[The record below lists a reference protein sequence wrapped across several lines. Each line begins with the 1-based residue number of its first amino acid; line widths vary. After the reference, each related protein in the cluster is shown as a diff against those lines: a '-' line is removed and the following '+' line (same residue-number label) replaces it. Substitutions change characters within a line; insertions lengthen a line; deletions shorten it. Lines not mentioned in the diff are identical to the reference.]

1 MTYPTQT
8 SATITT
14 SAPEAAP
21 APDETSTA
29 LRRLRKRTDLGNAE
43 RLADNA
49 NGKLL
54 WVHGQGWL
62 CWDRKR
68 WQRDESNRVMQTAAD
83 TARKIYAEA
92 SAVNKAASEADE
104 DGDGD
109 LGKLAKEIS
118 SWALKSESHRALT
131 AMVKLGASQ
140 KRLILEGGATK
151 LDSDP
156 NLLNVQNG
164 VLDLGSME
172 LRGHDPR
179 LHMTKLA
186 NAGFDPKAEA
196 PFFRECVEKALPD
209 EEVRHW
215 VQMAAGYSM
224 LGSYSEYLFVPF
236 GKGANLKST
245 VLYGLRHALGD
256 YAAEAASDLL
266 VARREWGAAAESA
279 LAGLRGSRFIT
290 TIETEQGKRLAEVL
304 VKQLTGEAEITAKFM
319 RQDYFTFQ
327 NQAAVWLATNHK
339 PIVQGMDLAIWR
351 RIRLIPFT
359 ETVPPHERIEASVVQ
374 QKLREEAD
382 GILLWLVEG
391 LVNWRTD
398 SHGGLTVIP
407 RAIREATDEYQKQMD
422 PLGEWIED
430 CCELDAHAF
439 AASGALRK
447 SYDAHC
453 KQNGRAA
460 LGAVRF
466 NEALTEMGV
475 VAMKQKQMI
484 GNKQQRAR
492 QGIRL
497 VAAGDDP
504 DVPAHL
510 VPQAVV
516 SGSPHGG

>member
-1 MTYPTQT
+1 MTYPDTT
-8 SATITT
+8 AT
-14 SAPEAAP
+14 
-21 APDETSTA
+21 APDAATDEVSDTF
-29 LRRLRKRTDLGNAE
+29 RRLRKRTDLGNAE
-43 RLADNA
+43 RLADHA

-54 WVHGQGWL
+54 WVYGQGWL
-62 CWDRKR
+62 VWDGKR
-68 WQRDESNRVMQTAAD
+68 WTRDESNKVMQVAAD
-83 TARKIYAEA
+83 TSRRIYSEA
-92 SAVNKAASEADE
+92 AAVSKAAAESDAD
-104 DGDGD
+104 DDD
-109 LGKLAKEIS
+109 SLGKLAKEITG
-118 SWALKSESHRALT
+118 WAVKSESRRALE
-131 AMVKLGASQ
+131 AMVKLGQSQ
-140 KRLILEGGATK
+140 RRLILEDGAAG

-156 NLLNVQNG
+156 DLLNVQNG

-172 LRGHDPR
+172 RRDHDPKLR
-179 LHMTKLA
+179 MTKLA

-196 PFFRECVEKALPD
+196 PFFRECVERALPD

-359 ETVPPHERIEASVVQ
+359 ETVPPQERIEASVVQ
-374 QKLREEAD
+374 QKLRDEAD

-475 VAMKQKQMI
+475 VAMQQKQMI
-484 GNKQQRAR
+484 GGKQQRAR
-492 QGIRL
+492 QGVRL
-497 VAAGDDP
+497 IASGGNP

-510 VPQAVV
+510 VPQ
-516 SGSPHGG
+516 G